1 MEFLWILRV
10 KQHEKQAVLIA
21 PQDILIAP
29 RGISREKN
37 CRVQRFRYGEALT
50 EDTCLQRLQDEERV
64 KEKGNPEETQ
74 DLSGPEA
81 PSAVIQTDE
90 KSCRRCGRLGGRQ
103 WIACNLCDSLF
114 HRECVTLEFPL
125 EEIHEQDWLCDFCC
139 Q

>member
-1 MEFLWILRV
+1 MEFLWILWV
-10 KQHEKQAVLIA
+10 KQHENRQFLLPRKIFLLPQEAFQEKKIA
-21 PQDILIAP
+21 
-29 RGISREKN
+29 
-37 CRVQRFRYGEALT
+37 RVQRFRYGEALT

-103 WIACNLCDSLF
+103 WIACDLCDSLF
-114 HRECVTLEFPL
+114 HRECVTLVFPL
-125 EEIHEQDWLCDFCC
+125 KEIHEQDWLCDFCC